1 MGLLT
6 DGACMLGAQVW
17 VKVTEVRDDGGG
29 QPKINCSM
37 RAVSQEDGRDL
48 DPDNAA
54 AGRRAPQFGGPVT
67 DAPPEAGSRLWEYT
81 SQG

>member
-1 MGLLT
+1 
-6 DGACMLGAQVW
+6 
-17 VKVTEVRDDGGG
+17 VTEVRDDGGG

-54 AGRRAPQFGGPVT
+54 AGGRRAPQFGGGPVS
-67 DAPPEAGSRLWEYT
+67 DAPPEASPPPPL
-81 SQG
+81 QQL